1 MTHLYHD
8 VPPLEVLS
16 EEDLSRLNEPKMP
29 KKIAPIS
36 IAQNPP
42 ARAAS
47 DASIA
52 NEQTNPP
59 FVYAVFAILLV
70 YITACVYTYC
80 FPKPV
85 VPWEEEFAVRA
96 TNVSSNCTATF
107 VDSKDGYV
115 TSSNSIKFELFCPSN
130 TTKTSQILQ
139 YKIHVDNVMLMTDL
153 AILPRDYPVEFSTEE
168 ILGFTEGKHIATIT
182 LIVPLRGGTDEILT
196 FDRHFHWT
204 PPGTPIVKLA
214 LKTPWQQSCS
224 LPRIL
229 TPVNGTSF
237 PKDSP
242 ILLEIDAT
250 NAFAPHT
257 SVVLDGNIALELQSN
272 KVQRGVLT
280 NLAPGPHT
288 IQIMAQDSKQTFDH
302 VFFQVLPIQNA

>member
-8 VPPLEVLS
+8 LPPLEVLS
-16 EEDLSRLNEPKMP
+16 EEEISRLNEPKMP
-29 KKIAPIS
+29 EKIAPVS

-52 NEQTNPP
+52 NEQANPP
-59 FVYAVFAILLV
+59 FVYAVFVMLLV

-80 FPKPV
+80 FPKPL
-85 VPWEEEFAVRA
+85 VPWEEEFA
-96 TNVSSNCTATF
+96 
-107 VDSKDGYV
+107 DGYV

-139 YKIHVDNVMLMTDL
+139 YKIHVDNVMLITDL

-168 ILGFTEGKHIATIT
+168 ISGFTAGKHIATIT
-182 LIVPLRGGTDEILT
+182 LIVPLRGRTEEIIT

-237 PKDSP
+237 PRDSP

-250 NAFAPHT
+250 NAFAPHM

-272 KVQRGVLT
+272 KVQRGVLA

-288 IQIMAQDSKQTFDH
+288 IQIMAKDSKQTFDH
-302 VFFQVLPIQNA
+302 VFFKVHPIQNT